1 VGDRAEVPR
10 QPPLFVN
17 VSHSRSIATETSLSM
32 IPGATTGAFSRARVA
47 LGAIRAWPLLV
58 LIVGLGWSPL
68 AWADYCG
75 SGRAVALAGVN
86 WESGEFITA
95 VTREILER
103 GFGCRTETIPGNT
116 VTLEQAVANNDVQ
129 IFTEEWVSRSD
140 VWKDAAAKGLVRGVG
155 HPFVGAVEGWYVP
168 LYMVRGD
175 PARQIRPTAPGL
187 TSVAQLGDPKY
198 VAVFSDPEQ
207 PGRGRFLNCPSGW
220 TCEGVNTA
228 KLHAYGLESRYVDF
242 RPGTGPAMDAAITS
256 AYAQGQPLLFY
267 YWSPSAI
274 AGKLALFRLEEPP
287 YTVACYKD
295 LTSSNGAHRQGCAA
309 PTPNIVY
316 GVSSKFAADAP
327 VIIAALDRMTFP
339 LAVLNANLVARAEA
353 QRDARAQAVLFLEQ
367 RPDVW
372 TSWVT
377 PAVAGRIA
385 ASLKSGGAARVQ
397 AAAGGFPQDL
407 VFSIRRPVNDAVA
420 ALVASQGAAFRAASR
435 AILSVVVLLDTA
447 LGLIP
452 WWLLIGVFAG
462 LAWLGT
468 RRVVLTVVVGALMA
482 VVGMLGLWDL
492 MIQTLSLM
500 LISSVVSLLIGLP
513 VGIWVAKSATPRAII
528 LPTLDVMQTMPSFVY
543 LIPALML
550 FGLGKV
556 PAILATIIYCLP
568 PMIRLTALG
577 IAQVDAEI
585 KEAATAFGVTPA
597 QMLLEVELP
606 LARPSIM
613 AGVNQTIMLAL
624 SMVVVASMIG
634 ARGLGEQVLNGIQ
647 TLDVGKGLEAGVGIV
662 ILAIV
667 LDRITQG
674 FGARAEHG

>member
-1 VGDRAEVPR
+1 MDRIG
-10 QPPLFVN
+10 LN
-17 VSHSRSIATETSLSM
+17 
-32 IPGATTGAFSRARVA
+32 
-47 LGAIRAWPLLV
+47 LGTLCTRGAWPLMI
-58 LIVGLGWSPL
+58 LIFVLGWSPQ

-75 SGRAVALAGVN
+75 SGRPVALAGVN

-103 GFGCRTETIPGNT
+103 GFGCRTESIPGNSI
-116 VTLEQAVANNDVQ
+116 TLEQAVANDDVQ
-129 IFTEEWVSRSD
+129 ILAEEWVSRSD

-155 HPFVGAVEGWYVP
+155 HPFTQAVEGWYVP
-168 LYMVRGD
+168 LYMVKGD
-175 PARQIRPTAPGL
+175 PARHIRPTAPDL
-187 TSVAQLGDPKY
+187 TSVAQLGDAKY
-198 VAVFSDPEQ
+198 VALFGDPEQ

-228 KLHAYGLESRYVDF
+228 KLHAYGLENRYVDF

-274 AGKLALFRLEEPP
+274 AGKLALFRLQEPP

-295 LTSSNGAHRQGCAA
+295 LTSTNGAHRQGCAA
-309 PTPNIVY
+309 PTPNIAY
-316 GVSSKFAADAP
+316 GVSSKFAAAAP
-327 VIIAALDRMTFP
+327 EIIAVLEKMTFP
-339 LAVLNANLVARAEA
+339 LADLNANLVARAA
-353 QRDARAQAVLFLEQ
+353 VQRDAKAQAILFLEQ
-367 RPDVW
+367 RPELW
-372 TSWVT
+372 KTWVN
-377 PAVAGRIA
+377 PAVAHRIE
-385 ASLKSGGAARVQ
+385 ASLEGGGAAEVQ
-397 AAAGGFPQDL
+397 AAGGFPQGL
-407 VFSIRRPVNDAVA
+407 VISIRRPVNDAVA
-420 ALVASQGAAFRAASR
+420 ALVTSQGAAFRAASH
-435 AILSVVVLLDTA
+435 AILSVVVALDTA
-447 LGLIP
+447 LGLMP
-452 WWLLIGVFAG
+452 WWLLIGLFAA

-468 RRVVLTVVVGALMA
+468 RRVVVTVAVGALML

-500 LISSVVSLLIGLP
+500 LISSAVSLLIGLP

-577 IAQVDAEI
+577 IAQVDTEI
-585 KEAATAFGVTPA
+585 KEAATAFGVTPV
-597 QMLLEVELP
+597 QMLLAVELP

-674 FGARAEHG
+674 FGARETHG

>member
-1 VGDRAEVPR
+1 MLE
-10 QPPLFVN
+10 
-17 VSHSRSIATETSLSM
+17 
-32 IPGATTGAFSRARVA
+32 SRANRFRPCDFIWA
-47 LGAIRAWPLLV
+47 SSPRRGFRAWPLLILIFV
-58 LIVGLGWSPL
+58 LGRSPP

-75 SGRAVALAGVN
+75 AGRAITLAGVN

-103 GFGCRTETIPGNT
+103 GFGCRTESIPGNS
-116 VTLEQAVANNDVQ
+116 VTLEQAVANDDVQ
-129 IFTEEWVSRSD
+129 IFAEEWVSRSD
-140 VWKDAAAKGLVRGVG
+140 VWKDAAEKGLVRGVG
-155 HPFVGAVEGWYVP
+155 HPFTQAVEGWYVP
-168 LYMVRGD
+168 LYMVKGD
-175 PARQIRPTAPGL
+175 PARGIRPTAPDL
-187 TSVAQLGDPKY
+187 TSVAQLADPKY
-198 VAVFSDPEQ
+198 VAVFGDPEQ
-207 PGRGRFLNCPSGW
+207 PGHGRFLNCPSGW

-228 KLHAYGLESRYVDF
+228 KLHAYGLETRYVDF
-242 RPGTGPAMDAAITS
+242 RPGTGPAMDAAITA

-287 YTVACYKD
+287 YTAACYKD
-295 LTSSNGAHRQGCAA
+295 LTSANGAHRQGCAA
-309 PTPNIVY
+309 PPPNIAY
-316 GVSSKFAADAP
+316 GVSSRFAAAAP
-327 VIIAALDRMTFP
+327 EIIAVLEKMTFP
-339 LAVLNANLVARAEA
+339 LAELNANLVARVDT
-353 QRDARAQAVLFLEQ
+353 QRDAKAQAILFLKQ
-367 RPDVW
+367 RPALW
-372 TSWVT
+372 ETWVD
-377 PAVAGRIA
+377 PSVARRIE
-385 ASLKSGGAARVQ
+385 ASLKGGGEPEVQ
-397 AAAGGFPQDL
+397 TAAGGFPQGL
-407 VFSIRRPVNDAVA
+407 VISIRRPVNTAVS
-420 ALVASQGAAFRAASR
+420 ALVASQGAAFRAASH

-447 LGLIP
+447 LGLTP

-468 RRVVLTVVVGALMA
+468 RRALLTVGVGALML

-500 LISSVVSLLIGLP
+500 LISSAVSLLIGLP
-513 VGIWVAKSATPRAII
+513 VGIWVARSATPRAII

-585 KEAATAFGVTPA
+585 KEAATAFGVTPL

-674 FGARAEHG
+674 FGTVRKHG

>member
-1 VGDRAEVPR
+1 MNRTG
-10 QPPLFVN
+10 LTK
-17 VSHSRSIATETSLSM
+17 SRSFSGRSGALS
-32 IPGATTGAFSRARVA
+32 V
-47 LGAIRAWPLLV
+47 LGAVRLLALSV
-58 LIVGLGWSPL
+58 LIGWASPAL
-68 AWADYCG
+68 ADYCG
-75 SGRAVALAGVN
+75 AGRTVSLAGVN
-86 WESGEFITA
+86 WESGEFVTA
-95 VTREILER
+95 VTRQILER
-103 GFGCRTETIPGNT
+103 GFGCRTETIPGNS
-116 VTLEQAVANNDVQ
+116 VTLEQAVANDDVQ
-129 IFTEEWVSRSD
+129 IFAEEWISRSD
-140 VWKDAAAKGLVRGVG
+140 VWKNAADKGLVRGVG

-168 LYMVRGD
+168 TYMVKGD
-175 PARQIRPTAPGL
+175 AARHIAATAPDL
-187 TSVAQLGDPKY
+187 TSVAQLTEPKY
-198 VAVFSDPEQ
+198 VALFKDPEQ
-207 PGRGRFLNCPSGW
+207 PGHGRFLNCPSGW

-228 KLHAYGLESRYVDF
+228 KLHAYGLDQAYVDF

-274 AGKLALFRLEEPP
+274 AGKLALTRLAEPP
-287 YTVACYKD
+287 YSPACYAD
-295 LTSSNGAHRQGCAA
+295 LTSSNGAHRHGCSA
-309 PTPNIVY
+309 PPANIAY
-316 GVSSKFAADAP
+316 GVSSKFAAQAP
-327 VIIAALDRMTFP
+327 EIIAALQNMTLP
-339 LAVLNANLVARAEA
+339 LDVLNANLVDQAAA
-353 QRDARAQAVLFLEQ
+353 QRDADAQAVLFLKQ
-367 RPDVW
+367 RPDLW
-372 TSWVT
+372 RAWVG
-377 PAVAGRIA
+377 PMIAQRIA
-385 ASLKSGGAARVQ
+385 ASLQGDGASPTAQ
-397 AAAGGFPQDL
+397 AKAGGFPGGL
-407 VFSIRRPVNDAVA
+407 VVSIRRPVNDAVA
-420 ALVASQGAAFRAASR
+420 ALVTRHGAAFRTASH
-435 AILSVVVLLDTA
+435 AILGVVVALDTA

-468 RRVVLTVVVGALMA
+468 RRPLLTAAVAVMMFVVGA
-482 VVGMLGLWDL
+482 LGLWDL

-500 LISSVVSLLIGLP
+500 LISSFVSLVIGLP
-513 VGIWVAKSATPRAII
+513 TGVAVARFPAVRAVI

-577 IAQVDAEI
+577 ITQVDPEI
-585 KEAATAFGVTPA
+585 KEAATAFGVSPL
-597 QMLLEVELP
+597 QMLLGVELP

-647 TLDVGKGLEAGVGIV
+647 TLDVGKGLEAGLGIV

-674 FGARAEHG
+674 FGARGKNV

>member
-1 VGDRAEVPR
+1 MLIHTGTWVCRVG
-10 QPPLFVN
+10 
-17 VSHSRSIATETSLSM
+17 I
-32 IPGATTGAFSRARVA
+32 VA
-47 LGAIRAWPLLV
+47 LGMNRIDLIKTRSNLRLLSALSV
-58 LIVGLGWSPL
+58 RQVWRLVFLIVLAGWCSP
-68 AWADYCG
+68 AWAGYCDT
-75 SGRAVALAGVN
+75 GRVVSLAGVN

-103 GFGCRTETIPGNT
+103 GFGCRTETIPGNS
-116 VTLEQAVANNDVQ
+116 VTLEQAVANDDIQ
-129 IFTEEWVSRSD
+129 ILAEEWVGRSD
-140 VWKDAAAKGLVRGVG
+140 IWKNAAEKGLVRGIG

-168 LYMVRGD
+168 SYMVKGD
-175 PARQIRPTAPGL
+175 PARHIAPISPDL
-187 TSVAQLGDPKY
+187 TSVAQLADPKY
-198 VAVFSDPEQ
+198 IAVFRDPEQ
-207 PGRGRFLNCPSGW
+207 PGQGRFLNCPSGW

-228 KLHAYGLESRYVDF
+228 KLHAYGLDQAYVDF

-274 AGKLALFRLEEPP
+274 VGKLALTRLAEPP
-287 YTVACYKD
+287 YTPACYAD
-295 LTSSNGAHRQGCAA
+295 LTTSNAPHRHGCAA
-309 PTPNIVY
+309 PPANIAY
-316 GVSSKFAADAP
+316 GVSSKFVAQAP
-327 VIIAALDRMTFP
+327 EIIAVLSRMTFP
-339 LAVLNANLVARAEA
+339 LDELNANLVATAAA
-353 QRDARAQAVLFLEQ
+353 QRDAKAQAILFLRQ
-367 RPDVW
+367 RPDLW
-372 TSWVT
+372 RSWVSSSE
-377 PAVAGRIA
+377 AQRID
-385 ASLKSGGAARVQ
+385 ASLRDQGGASPADQ
-397 AAAGGFPQDL
+397 AKTGGFPQAF
-407 VFSIRRPVNDAVA
+407 VISIRRPVNKSVA
-420 ALVASQGAAFRAASR
+420 ALVTRHGAAFRAASH
-435 AILSVVVLLDTA
+435 AILSVIVALDAA

-452 WWLLIGVFAG
+452 WWLMIALFAG
-462 LAWLGT
+462 LAWMGT
-468 RRVVLTVVVGALMA
+468 RRLILSVSVALMMFA
-482 VVGMLGLWDL
+482 VGLLGLWDL

-500 LISSVVSLLIGLP
+500 LISSAVSLLIGLP
-513 VGIWVAKSATPRAII
+513 VGIAVARFSTAKAII

-577 IAQVDAEI
+577 IAQVDPEI
-585 KEAATAFGVTPA
+585 KEAATAFGVSPL
-597 QMLLEVELP
+597 QMLLSVELP

-674 FGARAEHG
+674 FGARGKHV

>member
-1 VGDRAEVPR
+1 MLPAALMDALRGR
-10 QPPLFVN
+10 
-17 VSHSRSIATETSLSM
+17 
-32 IPGATTGAFSRARVA
+32 A
-47 LGAIRAWPLLV
+47 LGLLTALVV
-58 LIVGLGWSPL
+58 LLAWSPQ

-75 SGRAVALAGVN
+75 SGRPVALAGVN

-103 GFGCRTETIPGNT
+103 GFACHTETIPGNT
-116 VTLEQAVANNDVQ
+116 VTLEQAVANDDVQ

-155 HPFVGAVEGWYVP
+155 HPFSLAVEGWYVP
-168 LYMVRGD
+168 LYMVKGD
-175 PARQIRPTAPGL
+175 PARHIAPTAPDL
-187 TSVAQLGDPKY
+187 TSVAQLADPKY
-198 VAVFSDPEQ
+198 VALFGDPEQ

-228 KLHAYGLESRYVDF
+228 KLHAYGLENRYVDF

-274 AGKLALFRLEEPP
+274 AGKLALFRLQEPP
-287 YTVACYKD
+287 YTEACYKD
-295 LTSSNGAHRQGCAA
+295 LTSTNGAHRQGCAA

-316 GVSSKFAADAP
+316 GVSSKFFAAAP
-327 VIIAALDRMTFP
+327 EIVAALGKMTFP
-339 LAVLNANLVARAEA
+339 LAELNANLVARAEA
-353 QRDARAQAVLFLEQ
+353 QRDAKAQAILFLEQ
-367 RPDVW
+367 RPALW
-372 TSWVT
+372 KSWVA
-377 PAVAGRIA
+377 PAVARRIE
-385 ASLKSGGAARVQ
+385 ASLKVGGAGRDQ
-397 AAAGGFPQDL
+397 AAAGGFPRAL
-407 VFSIRRPVNDAVA
+407 VISIRRPVNDAVA
-420 ALVASQGAAFRAASR
+420 ALVSSQGAAFRAASH
-435 AILSVVVLLDTA
+435 AILSVVVALDTA

-452 WWLLIGVFAG
+452 WWLLIGVFAA

-468 RRVVLTVVVGALMA
+468 RRVVLTIAVGLLML
-482 VVGMLGLWDL
+482 VVGMLGLWEL

-500 LISSVVSLLIGLP
+500 LISSVVSLLVGLP
-513 VGIWVAKSATPRAII
+513 VGIWVAKAATPRVII

-585 KEAATAFGVTPA
+585 KEAATAFGVTPL
-597 QMLLEVELP
+597 QMLLAVELP

-662 ILAIV
+662 ILAVV

-674 FGARAEHG
+674 FGAGARHG